1 MYVNLGIGIP
11 TLIPNYLPEG
21 VNITLQSENG
31 ILGQGPYPFR
41 GEEDADLINAGKE
54 TVTLEKGGSFFS
66 SSESFAM
73 IRGQRLD
80 ATFLGAMQISQSGD
94 IANWIIPNKLVK
106 GMGGAMDL
114 VSSGSRVVVMM
125 EHQAKGGKDKL
136 VQECALPLT
145 GVGCVSTLIT
155 ELGVFTFPGG
165 VCTLEELAEGVS
177 LEELRSK
184 TGCAFQVSPDL
195 KSF

>member
-21 VNITLQSENG
+21 VAITLQSENG
-31 ILGQGPYPFR
+31 ILGQGPYPLR
-41 GEEDADLINAGKE
+41 GDEDADLINAGKE

-66 SSESFAM
+66 SSESFGM

-80 ATFLGAMQISQSGD
+80 ATFLGAMQISRSGD

-125 EHQAKGGKDKL
+125 EHQAKGGKHKL

-155 ELGVFTFPGG
+155 ELGVFTFPAG
-165 VCTLEELAEGVS
+165 VCTLQELAEDVT

-184 TGCAFQVSPDL
+184 TGCAFEVSPDL